1 MRPFFLYAGIALV
14 AGSTLA
20 LEILLTRITSV
31 IAWYHLSFFVI
42 ALAML
47 GMTAGSI
54 YVFMRPGRF
63 GQAVVIRRLA
73 RSSAL
78 FAALAPLAVAWTMSG
93 PLLPVTDLM
102 GFFALLG
109 FGAALA
115 VPFAAAGVALTLALT
130 RTGLP
135 PGRAYGCD
143 LLGAAAGCG
152 LVIPLLDAVDA
163 ASAVLVVGAVA
174 ALGALAFATC
184 DEEPGERRRSLG
196 TCAGLALALLAFAGF
211 NAAAEAPPLRPAW
224 VKGLREDPREFMH
237 VAWNTHSRVTVGA
250 EIALPPYLW
259 APGRNMPLEAR
270 APIQQRVLKIDGA
283 AATMM
288 AEGSGSDHAY
298 LDWDLSTFA
307 HRLRPSGPAAV
318 IGVGGGRD
326 VLAALRSGHAPVVG
340 VELNAAIV
348 DLHRRSM
355 ADFSTIAARPGV
367 ELHTDEARS
376 FFSRDRRQYDV
387 ITMSLIDTWAST
399 GAGAYSL
406 SENGLYTVEG
416 WLVFLRR
423 LAPTGVFTV
432 SRWYKKESPGET
444 ARMVALAMEALWQLG
459 VSKPRAHLLLLQIES
474 VATLLVSPTPF
485 SKEDLDLMQR
495 EAVRIGVNMVLT
507 PRRLPAQPL
516 LAELGAIED
525 RAALWQWASQQTLDL
540 TPPTDDRPFFFNML
554 KPGTW
559 LEGQED
565 VSQLD
570 LGFLGN
576 LQATQTL
583 VYATLVS
590 LLLTLGA
597 LLGPL
602 VVRPPATREG
612 EREAPATGGLAP
624 ATLAAALAYFALI
637 GLGFMFVEIAL
648 LSQVGVFVGHPT
660 LSLAVVLGGIIL
672 SAGLGSLLSGKL
684 AVERGGAIAWLFPLI
699 PALMVV
705 AVRLATGPV
714 TESFAGA
721 ETAVRVLLSIAL
733 IAPPALGMGICF
745 PLGLRLVER
754 AGGHAVTP
762 WLWGING
769 AFGVC
774 ASGLALGTS
783 MTWGISTTMAVG
795 AACYLALVACARK
808 LVRAGA
814 PLKPDA

>member
-1 MRPFFLYAGIALV
+1 MRSFFLYAGIALV
-14 AGSTLA
+14 AGSGLA

-47 GMTAGSI
+47 GMTAGAI
-54 YVFMRPGRF
+54 YVFMRPGLF
-63 GQAVVIRRLA
+63 GQAVLARRLA
-73 RSSAL
+73 RSSAA
-78 FAALAPLAVAWTMSG
+78 FAALAPLAVAWAMSG

-130 RTGLP
+130 RMGLP
-135 PGRAYGCD
+135 AGRAYGCD

-152 LVIPLLDAVDA
+152 LVIPLLDVVDA
-163 ASAVLVVGAVA
+163 ASAVLVVGAIA

-184 DEEPGERRRSLG
+184 DEDPGERRRSLG
-196 TCAGLALALLAFAGF
+196 TCGALALALLAFAGL
-211 NAAAEAPPLRPAW
+211 NAAADAPPLRPAW
-224 VKGLREDPREFMH
+224 VKGVREDPREFMH
-237 VAWNTHSRVTVGA
+237 VAWNTHSRVTVSNQ
-250 EIALPPYLW
+250 IALPPYLW
-259 APGRNMPLEAR
+259 APGRNMPPEAR
-270 APIQQRVLKIDGA
+270 LPIQQRVLKIDGA
-283 AATMM
+283 AATLM
-288 AEGSGSDHAY
+288 AEGAASDHAY

-326 VLAALRSGHAPVVG
+326 VLAALRSGHSPVVG

-348 DLHRRSM
+348 DLHRRTM
-355 ADFSTIAARPGV
+355 ADFSTIASRPGV

-376 FFSRDRRQYDV
+376 FFSRDRRQYQV

-423 LAPTGVFTV
+423 LAPEGVFTV

-444 ARMVALAMEALWQLG
+444 ARMLALAMEALWQLG
-459 VSKPRAHLLLLQIES
+459 VDKPRAHLLLLQAES
-474 VATLLVSPTPF
+474 VATLLVSPSPF
-485 SKEDLDLMQR
+485 SAADLDAMQR
-495 EAVRIGVNMVLT
+495 EAVRLGFNMVLT

-516 LAELGAIED
+516 LAELGAIDE
-525 RAALWQWASQQTLDL
+525 RAALWQWAERQTLDL

-559 LEGQED
+559 LEGQEE
-565 VSQLD
+565 VSDLD

-590 LLLTLGA
+590 LLLTLAA

-602 VVRPPATREG
+602 LGRSPATVEAEG
-612 EREAPATGGLAP
+612 PKQASRTGLAP

-672 SAGLGSLLSGKL
+672 AAGVGSLISGKL
-684 AVERGGAIAWLFPLI
+684 NVERGGAAAWLFPLI
-699 PALMVV
+699 PALLVV
-705 AVRLATGPV
+705 AARVATGPV
-714 TESFAGA
+714 TDGFAGA
-721 ETAVRVLLSIAL
+721 DTSVRVLLSIAL
-733 IAPPALGMGICF
+733 IAPPALGMGSCF

-795 AACYLALVACARK
+795 AGCYLALVACARQ
-808 LVRAGA
+808 LARARA
-814 PLKPDA
+814 

>member
-1 MRPFFLYAGIALV
+1 MRAVLLYAGIALV
-14 AGSTLA
+14 AGAALA

-54 YVFMRPGRF
+54 YVFLRPALF
-63 GQAVVIRRLA
+63 EPAMVPRRLA

-78 FAALAPLAVAWTMSG
+78 FAALAPAAVAWAMSG

-115 VPFAAAGVALTLALT
+115 VPFAAAGVTLTVALT
-130 RTGLP
+130 RAGLP
-135 PGRAYGCD
+135 PGRAYGVD
-143 LLGAAAGCG
+143 LLGAAAGCA
-152 LVIPLLDAVDA
+152 LVIPLLDVADA
-163 ASAVLVVGAVA
+163 GSAVLVVGAVA
-174 ALGALAFATC
+174 ALGAMAFATC
-184 DEEPGERRRSLG
+184 DDDHARRRRSIG
-196 TCAGLALALLAFAGF
+196 TSAALAGALLVGAGL

-224 VKGLREDPREFMH
+224 VKGLREDPGEFMH
-237 VAWNTHSRVTVGA
+237 VAWNTHSRVTVSRDLT
-250 EIALPPYLW
+250 LPPYLW
-259 APGRNMPLEAR
+259 APGRNMPLEAK
-270 APIQQRVLKIDGA
+270 APILQRVLKIDGA

-288 AEGSGSDHAY
+288 AAGSESDHAY

-307 HRLRPSGPAAV
+307 HRLRPDGPAAV

-326 VLAALRSGHAPVVG
+326 VLAALRSGHSPVVG

-348 DLHRRSM
+348 ELHRRTM
-355 ADFSTIAARPGV
+355 AEFSTIAGRPGV

-376 FFSRDRRQYDV
+376 FFSRDDRQYQV

-423 LAPTGVFTV
+423 LAPDGVFTV
-432 SRWYKKESPGET
+432 SRWYKRDSPGET
-444 ARMVALAMEALWQLG
+444 ARMLALAMESLWQLG
-459 VSKPRAHLLLLQIES
+459 VTEPRAHLLLLQQES
-474 VATLLVSPTPF
+474 VATLLISPSPF
-485 SKEDLDLMQR
+485 TAADLDLMQR
-495 EAVRIGVNMVLT
+495 EAVQRGFNMLLT

-516 LAELGAIED
+516 LAELGAIGE
-525 RAALWQWASQQTLDL
+525 RAAMWEWAARQTLDL

-559 LEGQED
+559 LKGQED
-565 VSQLD
+565 VSELD
-570 LGFLGN
+570 LSFLGN

-602 VVRPPATREG
+602 LSARRRDRAGTPTTRGLGPAS
-612 EREAPATGGLAP
+612 
-624 ATLAAALAYFALI
+624 LAAALAYFALI

-672 SAGLGSLLSGKL
+672 AAGVGSLLSGKL
-684 AVERGGAIAWLFPLI
+684 AVERGGLTAWLYPLA
-699 PALMVV
+699 PALLVI
-705 AVRLATGPV
+705 AARLAVGPV

-721 ETAVRVLLSIAL
+721 ETAVRVLLSVAL
-733 IAPPALGMGICF
+733 IAPPALGMGVCF

-754 AGGHAVTP
+754 AGGRAVTP

-795 AACYLALVACARK
+795 AACYFALIPCARR
-808 LVRAGA
+808 LVRAS
-814 PLKPDA
+814 